1 MKLFYIGIE
10 RLERRRIIF
19 NIVDV
24 RNKIANLKVLYQYKH
39 MYIDHAWS
47 AVAFLQTQI
56 NMEIKNAD
64 KLTSSAIQ

>member
-24 RNKIANLKVLYQYKH
+24 RNKIANLKILDQY
-39 MYIDHAWS
+39 
-47 AVAFLQTQI
+47 
-56 NMEIKNAD
+56 
-64 KLTSSAIQ
+64 